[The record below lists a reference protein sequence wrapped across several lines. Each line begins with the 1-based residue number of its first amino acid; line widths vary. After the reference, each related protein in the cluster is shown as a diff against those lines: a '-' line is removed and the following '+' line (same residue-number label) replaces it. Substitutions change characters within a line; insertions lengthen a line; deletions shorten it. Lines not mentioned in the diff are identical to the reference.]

1 MRHPVLRTPLPV
13 IGITTALIVGG
24 GVAAFAA
31 WDVQGQSETFTV
43 LAAHIPRMGPPRVRS
58 GAVPRIR
65 WGAVELM
72 PGVPAQ
78 RYIVTRSLGP
88 LAQVACDVPPGATL
102 QCADVFA
109 PAGYQATY
117 SVAATYGGSW
127 VGPPGAPSRVVT
139 MPGTAVP
146 MLINGVM
153 VMPGA
158 GGVPIVDS
166 PGVVPGDVPSAMS
179 PSLPPSSSSSAP
191 GPGPGPASAPPV
203 PSPSPSKPMDRP
215 QPPGHTQPSEPPSE
229 PPSSEAVHSSAAE
242 PEPGTDAQ

>member
-1 MRHPVLRTPLPV
+1 MRHRVLRTPLPV

-31 WDVQGQSETFTV
+31 WDVQAQSQTFTV
-43 LAAHIPRMGPPRVRS
+43 LAAHIPRMGPPRVRA
-58 GAVPRIR
+58 GAIPRIR

-78 RYIVTRSLGP
+78 RYIVTRHLGP

-102 QCADVFA
+102 QCVDVFA

-166 PGVVPGDVPSAMS
+166 PGVVPGDVPSAVS
-179 PSLPPSSSSSAP
+179 SLPPSSSSSPVP
-191 GPGPGPASAPPV
+191 GPPSEPPVEV
-203 PSPSPSKPMDRP
+203 PSPTPSKPLDRP
-215 QPPGHTQPSEPPSE
+215 QPPGHTQPSAPPSD
-229 PPSSEAVHSSAAE
+229 PPSPDTDHSAPAE
-242 PEPGTDAQ
+242 PDPGTDAQ